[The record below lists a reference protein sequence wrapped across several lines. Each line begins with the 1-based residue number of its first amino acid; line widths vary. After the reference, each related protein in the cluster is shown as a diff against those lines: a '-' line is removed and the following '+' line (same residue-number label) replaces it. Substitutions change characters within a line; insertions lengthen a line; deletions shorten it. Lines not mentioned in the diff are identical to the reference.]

1 VTDFLGNS
9 MGKQEVITLH
19 SLPRLKRAL
28 SLPLTLPLTL
38 TPNPNQLTL
47 NGLTG
52 LKPAVSTDAGLKV
65 HRPTATTLTPDPDP
79 DPSPN
84 PNHFQLSVL
93 ITGFTLFAL
102 GTIKSTFGA
111 GE

>member
-1 VTDFLGNS
+1 MTDFLGNS

-65 HRPTATTLTPDPDP
+65 QRTYSNTPYP
-79 DPSPN
+79 
-84 PNHFQLSVL
+84 
-93 ITGFTLFAL
+93 
-102 GTIKSTFGA
+102 
-111 GE
+111 